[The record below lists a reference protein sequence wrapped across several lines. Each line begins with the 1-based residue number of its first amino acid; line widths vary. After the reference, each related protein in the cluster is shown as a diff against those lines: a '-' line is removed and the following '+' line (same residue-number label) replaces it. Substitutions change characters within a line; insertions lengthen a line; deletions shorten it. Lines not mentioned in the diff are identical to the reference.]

1 MTCLV
6 VADDPFAGWES
17 YPSNLPAD
25 ESLGYDV
32 VEYSRRLT
40 DRADSLFSD
49 DIEVRIID
57 VNGS

>member
-1 MTCLV
+1 MTSVV
-6 VADDPFAGWES
+6 VAEPFAGWES

-32 VEYSRRLT
+32 AEYSRRLT
-40 DRADSLFSD
+40 ERADSLFSD